1 MNRQTREEL
10 NTLSKL
16 AFGSRSKWQKLVNNG
31 FSENL
36 ERDRE
41 VMVPTTKGLELKTFT
56 DKKYVNRH
64 YTVEEVRKVMMDI
77 LDDRNNKNMA
87 FKAKGSKSSLDV
99 DGFSN
104 TLMVNPDAMKALQ
117 EIVAD
122 DTN

>member
-64 YTVEEVRKVMMDI
+64 YTVEEVRKVMTDI
-77 LDDRNNKNMA
+77 LNTRNKVKV
-87 FKAKGSKSSLDV
+87 FDSELPKASLDMGGV
-99 DGFSN
+99 S
-104 TLMVNPDAMKALQ
+104 MVNPDAMKALQ
-117 EIVAD
+117 EIVD
-122 DTN
+122 SNKE